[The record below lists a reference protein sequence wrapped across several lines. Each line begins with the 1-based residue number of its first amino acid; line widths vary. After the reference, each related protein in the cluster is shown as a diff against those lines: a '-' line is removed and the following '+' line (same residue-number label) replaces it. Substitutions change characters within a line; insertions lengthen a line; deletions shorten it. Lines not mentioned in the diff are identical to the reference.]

1 VNVPTDDPRVL
12 RDREK
17 ALEDEFFR
25 RQSED
30 LRRKLREKEA
40 RGEHRE
46 ALKQIAVV
54 TEDAT
59 IDRMLDLGITAETWA
74 AVSLVPLVEVAWA
87 NGQVEEQERRSV
99 LAAAEAN
106 GVTPGSASYE
116 ILDAWLAHRPDGRLM
131 EAWAAYIA
139 TLGADLLPREMH
151 ALRDELMAR
160 ARHVA
165 EAAGGF
171 LGMGNKVSSEERV
184 VLEEL
189 EKAFER

>member
-1 VNVPTDDPRVL
+1 MPPDDPRVL
-12 RDREK
+12 RDRQK
-17 ALEDEFFR
+17 ALEDQFFH
-25 RQSED
+25 RQSEE

-46 ALKQIAVV
+46 ALKQVAVV
-54 TEDAT
+54 TDDST
-59 IDRMLDLGITAETWA
+59 IDRILDLGITAETWA

-87 NGQVEEQERRSV
+87 NGQVEDAERRSV

-131 EAWAAYIA
+131 EAWSEYIA
-139 TLGADLLPREMH
+139 MLGADLSPAERH

-160 ARHVA
+160 ARQVA

-171 LGMGNKVSSEERV
+171 LGLGNKVSAEESV
-184 VLEEL
+184 VLEDL
-189 EKAFER
+189 EKAFQG

>member
-1 VNVPTDDPRVL
+1 MPPDDPKFLHKRG
-12 RDREK
+12 K
-17 ALEDEFFR
+17 ALENEFFR
-25 RQSED
+25 RQDESQR
-30 LRRKLREKEA
+30 LRLREKEEL
-40 RGEHRE
+40 GERRA

-54 TEDAT
+54 TDDAT
-59 IDRMLDLGITAETWA
+59 IDRILDLGITAETWA

-87 NGQVEEQERRSV
+87 NGQIEEAERRSV

-116 ILDAWLAHRPDGRLM
+116 ILDDWLAHRPDGRLM
-131 EAWAAYIA
+131 EAWSAYIA
-139 TLGADLLPREMH
+139 TLGAELSPGEKH
-151 ALRDELMAR
+151 ALRDELMGR

-171 LGMGNKVSSEERV
+171 LGLGNKVSSEERV

-189 EKAFER
+189 EKAFAR

>member
-1 VNVPTDDPRVL
+1 MSPDDPRVL
-12 RDREK
+12 RDRGK

-30 LRRKLREKEA
+30 HRAKLREQETLGQ
-40 RGEHRE
+40 RRE
-46 ALKQIAVV
+46 ALKHVAVI
-54 TEDAT
+54 TDDAT
-59 IDRMLDLGITAETWA
+59 IDRILDLGITAETWA

-106 GVTPGSASYE
+106 GVTPGSPSYAL
-116 ILDAWLAHRPDGRLM
+116 LDSWLAHRPDGRLM
-131 EAWAAYIA
+131 GTWAAYIA
-139 TLGADLLPREMH
+139 MLSAELSPAEKH
-151 ALRDELMAR
+151 ALRDELMSR

-171 LGMGNKVSSEERV
+171 LGLGNKVSAEEKV
-184 VLEEL
+184 ILEEL
-189 EKAFER
+189 GKAFDA

>member
-1 VNVPTDDPRVL
+1 MPPDDPRVL
-12 RDREK
+12 RDRQK
-17 ALEDEFFR
+17 ALEDQFFH
-25 RQSED
+25 RQSEE

-54 TEDAT
+54 TDDAT
-59 IDRMLDLGITAETWA
+59 IDRILDLGITAETWA

-87 NGQVEEQERRSV
+87 NGQVEDAERRSV

-131 EAWAAYIA
+131 EAWSEYIA
-139 TLGADLLPREMH
+139 MLGADLSPAERH

-160 ARHVA
+160 ARQVA

-171 LGMGNKVSSEERV
+171 LGLGNKVSAEESV
-184 VLEEL
+184 VLEDL
-189 EKAFER
+189 EKAFQG